1 MCISGGTDD
10 YQCMW
15 HSVMKQRVR
24 IGGQNVGTCSC
35 LIVSRAFCLGKQD

>member
-15 HSVMKQRVR
+15 RSVMKQGVR

-35 LIVSRAFCLGKQD
+35 LIVSRAFRLGK